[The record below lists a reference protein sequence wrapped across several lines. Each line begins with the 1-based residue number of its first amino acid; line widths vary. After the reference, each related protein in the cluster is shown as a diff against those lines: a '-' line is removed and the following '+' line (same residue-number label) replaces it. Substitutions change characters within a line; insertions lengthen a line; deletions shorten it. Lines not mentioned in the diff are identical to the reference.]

1 MYGEYTIVSHFSNIS
16 DSILPSN
23 NQSPKSPTGSSA
35 YLRLLTYV
43 RPYIGLFAISMLGYL
58 LYAGTQP
65 AVAVLL
71 QKVIDAME
79 AKNPDLVYWI
89 PAALVG
95 VIAIR
100 SVGSFL
106 GSYFLARVSNSI
118 VHTLRCEVF
127 DHYTTLPASYF
138 DNENPGHMISRVTYN
153 VTQVTDAAT
162 DALKVIVREGLT
174 VIALLGYITYINWQL
189 SLIFLALTPIIA
201 FIVGKASKRFRKISH
216 KIQSSM
222 GDVTHVSSELINGYR
237 VVRSFG
243 GEDEEKQRFHHA
255 SHKNFKQSLR
265 LATAA
270 AIHTPLL
277 QLIVTAAIATLVALA
292 LSMMNEATT
301 GEFIA
306 YITAAI
312 LIPKPVR
319 LLSSVNSKIQKGIAA
334 AQSVFEVLD
343 QPGELDLG
351 QQHMTRATGRVV
363 FKNVS
368 FNYPNT
374 EVAALKNISFVA
386 EPGQTIA
393 LVGHSGSGKSTL
405 INLLPRFYDVSSGVI
420 QLDDVDIQQL
430 TLTDLR
436 RQISLV
442 PQQVTLFNDTIA
454 HNIAY
459 GSLHNATPKQIE
471 AAAEA
476 ANALDF
482 ISKFPTGF
490 NTMAG
495 ENGVRLSG
503 GERQR
508 LAIARALLKD
518 APLLILDEATSALDS
533 ASERK
538 IQNALEH
545 AMSGRTTIV
554 IAHRLSTVEKAD
566 KILVLQQ
573 GRIVESGTHQQLL
586 ALNKHYARLHQLQF
600 RDQAENP
607 KH

>member
-1 MYGEYTIVSHFSNIS
+1 M
-16 DSILPSN
+16 
-23 NQSPKSPTGSSA
+23 
-35 YLRLLTYV
+35 TYV

-58 LYAGTQP
+58 LYAATQP

-89 PAALVG
+89 PAALIG
-95 VIAIR
+95 VIAVR
-100 SVGSFL
+100 SLGSFL
-106 GSYFLARVSNSI
+106 GAYFLARVSNNI

-127 DHYTTLPASYF
+127 DHYTILPASYF

-162 DALKVIVREGLT
+162 DALKVMVREGLT
-174 VIALLGYITYINWQL
+174 VISLLGYITWLNWRL
-189 SLIFLALTPIIA
+189 SLIFLALTPIIWL
-201 FIVGKASKRFRKISH
+201 IVSKASKRFRKISH

-222 GDVTHVSSELINGYR
+222 GDVTHVSSELIHGYR

-243 GEDEEKQRFHHA
+243 GEDDEKQRFHQA
-255 SHKNFKQSLR
+255 SHNNFKQSLR
-265 LATAA
+265 LASAA

-277 QLIVTAAIATLVALA
+277 QLIVTIAIAILVALA
-292 LSMMNEATT
+292 LSMMDDAST

-319 LLSSVNSKIQKGIAA
+319 QLSSINSKIQKGIAA

-343 QPGELDLG
+343 KAGELDLG
-351 QQHMTRATGRVV
+351 QQTMTRATGRVV
-363 FKNVS
+363 FDKVG
-368 FNYPNT
+368 FGYPNT
-374 EVAALKNISFVA
+374 EVAALHEISFIA
-386 EPGQTIA
+386 EPGETIA

-459 GSLHNATPKQIE
+459 GSLYNATTEQIE

-476 ANALDF
+476 ANAMDF
-482 ISKFPTGF
+482 IR
-490 NTMAG
+490 TMPDGLETLVG

-545 AMSGRTTIV
+545 AMLGRTTIV

-566 KILVLQQ
+566 MILVLQQ

-600 RDQAENP
+600 RDQAEKP
-607 KH
+607 EH

>member
-1 MYGEYTIVSHFSNIS
+1 MPT
-16 DSILPSN
+16 D
-23 NQSPKSPTGSSA
+23 NQKPQSPTGSSA

-43 RPYIGLFAISMLGYL
+43 RPYIGIFALSMVGYLIFAI
-58 LYAGTQP
+58 TQP
-65 AVAVLL
+65 AVAMLL
-71 QKVIDAME
+71 QQVIDALE
-79 AKNPDLVYWI
+79 AKNHDLIYWI
-89 PAALVG
+89 PGAL
-95 VIAIR
+95 IAVMAVR
-100 SVGSFL
+100 AVGSFM
-106 GSYFLARVSNSI
+106 GTYFLARVSNNI

-127 DHYTTLPASYF
+127 NHYTTLPASYF

-162 DALKVIVREGLT
+162 DALKVMVREGLT
-174 VIALLGYITYINWQL
+174 VITLLGYITWLNWKL
-189 SLIFLALTPIIA
+189 SLIFLALAPIIW
-201 FIVGKASKRFRKISH
+201 FIVRKASKRFRKISH

-222 GDVTHVSSELINGYR
+222 GDVTHVSSELIHGYR

-243 GEDEEKQRFHHA
+243 GEDEEKQRFQQA
-255 SHKNFKQSLR
+255 SHSNFKQSLR

-277 QLIVTAAIATLVALA
+277 QLIVTFAIAILVSLA
-292 LSMMNEATT
+292 LSMMNTAST
-301 GEFIA
+301 GEFVA
-306 YITAAI
+306 YITAAV

-319 LLSSVNSKIQKGIAA
+319 QLSSINSKIQKGIAA

-343 QPGELDLG
+343 QPSELDLG
-351 QQHMTRATGRVV
+351 QQTMTRATGRVV
-363 FKNVS
+363 FDNVS
-368 FNYPNT
+368 FAYPNA
-374 EVAALKNISFVA
+374 EVAALHTISFVA

-405 INLLPRFYDVSSGVI
+405 INLLPRFYDVSSGMI
-420 QLDDVDIQQL
+420 RLDDVDIQQL

-442 PQQVTLFNDTIA
+442 PQQVSLFNDSIA

-459 GSLHNATPKQIE
+459 GSLHDATTKQIE
-471 AAAEA
+471 VAAEA
-476 ANALDF
+476 ANAMDF
-482 ISKFPTGF
+482 IRNMPAGLDTLV
-490 NTMAG
+490 G

-538 IQNALEH
+538 IQTALEH
-545 AMSGRTTIV
+545 AMEGRTTIV

-566 KILVLQQ
+566 KILVLKQ

-586 ALNKHYARLHQLQF
+586 ALDKHYAKLHQLQF
-600 RDQAENP
+600 RDQTENTLS
-607 KH
+607 

>member
-1 MYGEYTIVSHFSNIS
+1 M
-16 DSILPSN
+16 
-23 NQSPKSPTGSSA
+23 
-35 YLRLLTYV
+35 
-43 RPYIGLFAISMLGYL
+43 IGFLIYAI
-58 LYAGTQP
+58 TQP

-71 QKVIDAME
+71 QKVIDAMD
-79 AKNPDLVYWI
+79 AKTPNLVYWI
-89 PAALVG
+89 PPAFIA
-95 VIAIR
+95 VIAVR
-100 SVGSFL
+100 SIGSFM
-106 GSYFLARVSNSI
+106 GNYFLARVSNSI

-162 DALKVIVREGLT
+162 DALKVMVREGLT
-174 VIALLGYITYINWQL
+174 VITLLGYITWLNWKL
-189 SLIFLALTPIIA
+189 SLIFLALTPIIWL
-201 FIVGKASKRFRKISH
+201 IVRKASKRFRKISH

-222 GDVTHVSSELINGYR
+222 GDVTHVASELIHGYR

-243 GEDEEKQRFHHA
+243 GEDDEKRRFHQA
-255 SHKNFKQSLR
+255 SHMNFKQSLR
-265 LATAA
+265 LAIAS

-277 QLIVTAAIATLVALA
+277 QLIVTIAIAILVALA
-292 LSMMNEATT
+292 LSMMTGAST

-319 LLSSVNSKIQKGIAA
+319 QLSSINSKIQKGIAA

-351 QQHMTRATGRVV
+351 QQTMSRATGKVV
-363 FKNVS
+363 FDKVS
-368 FNYPNT
+368 FGYPNT
-374 EVAALKNISFVA
+374 EVAALHTISFIA

-442 PQQVTLFNDTIA
+442 PQQVSLFNDTIA

-459 GSLHNATPKQIE
+459 GSLYDTTTEQIE

-476 ANALDF
+476 ANAMDF
-482 ISKFPTGF
+482 IRNMPAGLDTLV
-490 NTMAG
+490 G

-545 AMSGRTTIV
+545 AMAGRTTIV

-586 ALNKHYARLHQLQF
+586 ALSKHYARLHQLQF

-607 KH
+607 EH

>member
-1 MYGEYTIVSHFSNIS
+1 MA
-16 DSILPSN
+16 
-23 NQSPKSPTGSSA
+23 GSSA

-43 RPYIGLFAISMLGYL
+43 RPYLGIFALSMIGYLLFAI
-58 LYAGTQP
+58 TQP

-79 AKNPDLVYWI
+79 ARTPNLVYWI
-89 PAALVG
+89 PPAFVA
-95 VIAIR
+95 VIAVR
-100 SVGSFL
+100 SIGSFM
-106 GSYFLARVSNSI
+106 GTYFLARVSNNI
-118 VHTLRCEVF
+118 IHTLRCELF

-162 DALKVIVREGLT
+162 DALKVMVREGLT
-174 VIALLGYITYINWQL
+174 VIMLLGYITWLNWQL
-189 SLIFLALTPIIA
+189 SLIFLALTPIIWL
-201 FIVGKASKRFRKISH
+201 IVRKASKRFRKISH

-222 GDVTHVSSELINGYR
+222 GDVTHIASELIHGYR

-243 GEDEEKQRFHHA
+243 GEDDEKQRFKQA
-255 SHKNFKQSLR
+255 SYTNFRQSLR

-270 AIHTPLL
+270 AVHTPLL
-277 QLIVTAAIATLVALA
+277 QLIVTIAIAILVALA
-292 LSMMNEATT
+292 LTMMNNATT

-319 LLSSVNSKIQKGIAA
+319 QLSSVNSKIQKGIAA
-334 AQSVFEVLD
+334 AQSVFELLD
-343 QPGELDLG
+343 QPGEADAG
-351 QQHMTRATGRVV
+351 QKTMSKASGKVV
-363 FKNVS
+363 FDSVS
-368 FNYPNT
+368 FRYPNT
-374 EVAALKNISFVA
+374 EVAALHSVSFVA
-386 EPGQTIA
+386 EPGQTVA

-405 INLLPRFYDVSSGVI
+405 INLLPRFYDVTSGVI
-420 QLDDVDIQQL
+420 KLDDVNIQQL
-430 TLTDLR
+430 RLTELR

-442 PQQVTLFNDTIA
+442 PQQVSLFNDTIA

-459 GSLHNATPKQIE
+459 GSLSNATNEQIE
-471 AAAEA
+471 SAAQA
-476 ANALDF
+476 ANAMDF
-482 ISKFPTGF
+482 IANLPDGL
-490 NTMAG
+490 NTLVG

-533 ASERK
+533 VSERK

-554 IAHRLSTVEKAD
+554 IAHRLSTIEKAD
-566 KILVLQQ
+566 KILVLYQ
-573 GRIVESGTHQQLL
+573 GKIVESGTHQELL
-586 ALNKHYARLHQLQF
+586 ALDKHYARLHQLQF
-600 RDQAENP
+600 RNQQENT